1 MVVDDDDALQRLV
14 STLLTRAEME
24 IISAESAVEAA
35 DLLKRA
41 HEQGVLPHVLVLD
54 MMLPDVSGL
63 DFLRQLR
70 EQSQFDTVRV
80 VVLSAIADHDK
91 IREGLEIGADRYLTK
106 SYLANNLIATIQDL
120 LALHHQRR

>member
-24 IISAESAVEAA
+24 VTGAESAVEAA
-35 DLLKRA
+35 ELLKQA
-41 HEQGVLPHVLVLD
+41 HEQGALPHVLILD

-70 EQSQFDTVRV
+70 EQAQFDVVRV

-91 IREGLEIGADRYLTK
+91 IREGLEIGADRYLMK
-106 SYLANNLIATIQDL
+106 SYLANNLIATIEDL
-120 LALHHQRR
+120 LALYHPRR